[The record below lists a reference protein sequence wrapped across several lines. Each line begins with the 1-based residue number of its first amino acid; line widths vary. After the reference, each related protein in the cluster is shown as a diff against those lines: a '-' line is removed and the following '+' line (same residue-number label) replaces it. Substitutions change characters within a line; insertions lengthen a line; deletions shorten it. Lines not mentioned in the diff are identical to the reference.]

1 MFFKSSWW
9 INVSK
14 GRRQRGIL
22 GNLPFYS
29 AVIPMFAFWFS
40 ACILLGTLIHRRV
53 SPTCWASL
61 QARCP
66 ELAASGS
73 PRGGRSGGG
82 VGNRRRGRFFPAE
95 ADEFYKS
102 AFFRGEEWTISTV
115 LSNIFLL
122 EGGYLNKGGGGR
134 RGWAWNGKGA
144 AGERGIRCQGN
155 HDQAPSQGRQDH
167 PHLTFR
173 LQGSGRVSGP
183 EARITSWPGPGE
195 DVLLKT
201 RRTLG

>member
-1 MFFKSSWW
+1 MCQKGEDNGAYWGICLFILRLFQCSPFDSRPASFWELW
-9 INVSK
+9 FTGGWARRAEPASK
-14 GRRQRGIL
+14 PGAQNSQPPGVPA
-22 GNLPFYS
+22 G
-29 AVIPMFAFWFS
+29 
-40 ACILLGTLIHRRV
+40 G
-53 SPTCWASL
+53 
-61 QARCP
+61 AR
-66 ELAASGS
+66 
-73 PRGGRSGGG
+73 GGG

-122 EGGYLNKGGGGR
+122 EGGYLNKGGEGR